1 MKSFV
6 SGLIGAVIGG
16 GIGFGVGFI
25 ISKRQQIVKNDRD
38 LAAME
43 KYYKDKYGE
52 TKTDILREKAAEPK
66 AEKTEEAPAAG
77 AELLKAEKFKTFDR
91 ITPVKAPVEDYAK
104 KYKMIREEDPD
115 PDDLPDGGPKDLL
128 DSEEE
133 KQMADE
139 YQCMTII
146 SEDEWNEDGEYDK
159 TELTYWEP
167 DEIFT
172 DIDGVPIPPE
182 VLSPDDVGRPNLG
195 NFGITGEE
203 GVLYVR
209 DEDNLSD
216 YKIRLEE
223 SHYGE
228 EG

>member
-1 MKSFV
+1 MKPFV
-6 SGLIGAVIGG
+6 SGIIGALVGA
-16 GIGFGVGFI
+16 GIGFGAGYCYSKKKQI
-25 ISKRQQIVKNDRD
+25 IKNDRD

-43 KYYKDKYGE
+43 KYLREKYG
-52 TKTDILREKAAEPK
+52 KTESDILREKAQTPK
-66 AEKTEEAPAAG
+66 AEKTEEQPAEG
-77 AELLKAEKFKTFDR
+77 ALKLTAEKFKTFDR
-91 ITPVKAPVEDYAK
+91 VTEVKAPIEDYAK
-104 KYKMIREEDPD
+104 KYKITREEDPD
-115 PDDLPDGGPKDLL
+115 PDILPDGGPKDLL
-128 DSEEE
+128 DSDEE
-133 KQMADE
+133 KQMASE

-159 TELTYWEP
+159 TEITYWEP

-172 DIDGVPIPPE
+172 DSDGVVIPPS

-203 GVLYVR
+203 GILYVR

-223 SHYGE
+223 SSY

>member
-1 MKSFV
+1 MKPFV
-6 SGLIGAVIGG
+6 SGIIGALVGA
-16 GIGFGVGFI
+16 GIGFGAGYLYSKKKQI
-25 ISKRQQIVKNDRD
+25 IKNDRD

-43 KYYKDKYGE
+43 KYLAEKYGKVE
-52 TKTDILREKAAEPK
+52 SDILREKAQQPK
-66 AEKTEEAPAAG
+66 PEKTDEQPAEG
-77 AELLKAEKFKTFDR
+77 ALKLSAEKFKTFDR

-104 KYKMIREEDPD
+104 KYKMVREDDPD
-115 PDDLPDGGPKDLL
+115 PDILPDGGPKDLL
-128 DSEEE
+128 DSDEE

-146 SEDEWNEDGEYDK
+146 TEDEWNQDGEYDK

-172 DIDGVPIPPE
+172 DIDGVVIPPS

-203 GVLYVR
+203 GILYVR
-209 DEDNLSD
+209 DEDNLAD

-223 SHYGE
+223 SSY

>member
-1 MKSFV
+1 MKHFV
-6 SGLIGAVIGG
+6 SGLIGAVLGA
-16 GIGFGVGFI
+16 GVGFGI
-25 ISKRQQIVKNDRD
+25 GYFYSKNEQIKKNNRE
-38 LAAME
+38 LEAME
-43 KYYKDKYGE
+43 KYFKDKYGKA
-52 TKTDILREKAAEPK
+52 KTDIIRENAMKPK
-66 AEKTEEAPAAG
+66 AEKTTEQPAEEA
-77 AELLKAEKFKTFDR
+77 LKLSAEKFKTFDR

-104 KYKMIREEDPD
+104 KYKMIREEDPE
-115 PDDLPDGGPKDLL
+115 PDILPDGGPKDLL
-128 DSEEE
+128 DSDEE
-133 KQMADE
+133 KQMAAE

-146 SEDEWNEDGEYDK
+146 SEDEWNEDSEYDK

-172 DIDGVPIPPE
+172 DADGVVIPPS

-223 SHYGE
+223 SSYGE
-228 EG
+228 G